1 VWRCLFECHAAH
13 DKDCV
18 NDSRPQNCER
28 NAPRIC
34 WHTIFTCG
42 NSERYGKPLK
52 QRGFLPRSG
61 GHSSSY
67 WYQQGQVPRLG
78 RRVDFPAARVVAAL
92 RAHDRACSDGR
103 APNDPPEI
111 ALKLVPFIVPK
122 KATRQCDRRPLRR
135 FSHLCSTLGSI
146 LRFVFALLGI
156 RRALHPPLRSHTH
169 RHGHRRVVSSEAR
182 IISSICW

>member
-1 VWRCLFECHAAH
+1 MWRCLFECHAAH

-103 APNDPPEI
+103 APTDPPEI

-122 KATRQCDRRPLRR
+122 KLRDNVTGDLSQDFRTYAARWGRSYALYLLCWDLAGLCICRFGPTAIVTGISAWFRQK
-135 FSHLCSTLGSI
+135 LG
-146 LRFVFALLGI
+146 L
-156 RRALHPPLRSHTH
+156 
-169 RHGHRRVVSSEAR
+169 
-182 IISSICW
+182 